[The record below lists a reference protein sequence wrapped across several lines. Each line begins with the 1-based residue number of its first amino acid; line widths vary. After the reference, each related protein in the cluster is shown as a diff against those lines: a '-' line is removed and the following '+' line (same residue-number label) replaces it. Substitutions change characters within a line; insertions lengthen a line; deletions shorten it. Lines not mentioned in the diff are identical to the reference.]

1 MNVKV
6 VRLTAIAVAVFTAP
20 GFAHHCF
27 AMFDAERTLTF
38 QGR

>member
-6 VRLTAIAVAVFTAP
+6 GRLTAIVVAAFGAP
-20 GFAHHCF
+20 AFAHHCF